1 MDTTIDQRCRVG
13 STTRRIGHCRTSSC
27 PSKRCQLRPI
37 GQHLAHRPLIPTRVP
52 LEMSPVPPAR
62 RPQVLQAVVPSGAL
76 GSVTL
81 VGPDGG
87 LVNEH
92 ETTVQ
97 QCMREVTSVARSC
110 DKLLYVLRLTI
121 LRSLHF
127 INQLEAILMLE
138 LTMSA

>member
-1 MDTTIDQRCRVG
+1 
-13 STTRRIGHCRTSSC
+13 
-27 PSKRCQLRPI
+27 
-37 GQHLAHRPLIPTRVP
+37 
-52 LEMSPVPPAR
+52 MSPVPPAR

-127 INQLEAILMLE
+127 INQLEAILILE